1 MKKRWMMAA
10 VLGLA
15 LMAAGC
21 SEDKSTKTTES
32 AAETT
37 AETTTEAQSETES
50 GGVSQLDRP
59 DYKALDYVTLGE
71 YKGLPVTLASIA
83 VTDEQIDSEI
93 ASALSQNDK
102 LETLTEGTVEN
113 GDIANIDYEG
123 TKDGVAFDGGTDKGY
138 DLTIGSGTF
147 IEGFEEGLVGKN
159 VGDSVDLNL
168 TFPESY
174 GNTDLA
180 GQDVVF
186 HVTINSIKRAPEF
199 TDELAAELS
208 DNAYS
213 NVADYRANVEETLK
227 TQNKST
233 QDNQK
238 INDLMTQL
246 YNNSTINDYP
256 AELVEFQKQQY
267 MDYYNTYA
275 EQSDMSLEDFIQ
287 QNFGVSMDDFNT
299 QMEET
304 AKQGL
309 RQELLLKAIVETEGL
324 TLDEGEYEKRAQE
337 YVDQMGFENIAA
349 LEEQYGQ
356 KLVETNMLLD
366 KALELVEENAVV
378 TDPDVP
384 AEAETDSESETAAE

>member
-21 SEDKSTKTTES
+21 SEDKETKTTETTT
-32 AAETT
+32 ETT
-37 AETTTEAQSETES
+37 AETATESQSETES

-93 ASALSQNDK
+93 AAALSQNDK

-147 IEGFEEGLVGKN
+147 IEGFEEGLVGKS
-159 VGDSVDLNL
+159 VGESVDLNL
-168 TFPESY
+168 TFPENY
-174 GNTDLA
+174 GSTDLA

-208 DNAYS
+208 DNTYS

-227 TQNKST
+227 TQNKTT

-238 INDLMTQL
+238 INDLMTQI

-267 MDYYNTYA
+267 MDYYTTYA

-287 QNFGVSMDDFNT
+287 QNFGVSMDEFNT

-309 RQELLLKAIVETEGL
+309 RQELLLKAIAETEGL
-324 TLDEGEYEKRAQE
+324 TLEDGEYEKRAQE
-337 YVDQMGFENIAA
+337 YVDQMGFADIAA

-366 KALELVEENAVV
+366 KALELVEEEAVV
-378 TDPDVP
+378 TDPDAP
-384 AEAETDSESETAAE
+384 AETESESAAE